1 MGYLNI
7 KPVVPG
13 GPGRAMAPHI
23 LADKLSLSQP
33 WGADYAH
40 HITKGHLILK
50 ENFQLNQQD

>member
-23 LADKLSLSQP
+23 LADQLFLSQP

-40 HITKGHLILK
+40 QMILAPPD
-50 ENFQLNQQD
+50 FQTFLRP